1 MLNVCKM
8 HKHLI
13 YTKHSL
19 EILYLIRKI
28 VFKTNSIL
36 IMLYYSTTRPSW
48 TAIFFAL
55 FDTHTHSHILV
66 SMLLCGSHR
75 FWLATNIAVGLVWSS
90 SLPILHQQ
98 AEEAHREHTLCPTYI
113 SRIPRYIRIFMQTH
127 KVSGMTRHYFN
138 IHENAMWKFSPKNA
152 LLFLY

>member
-55 FDTHTHSHILV
+55 FDTHTHTHTFSYQCCCVALTV
-66 SMLLCGSHR
+66 SGWPLTSQ
-75 FWLATNIAVGLVWSS
+75 LVWSGRR
-90 SLPILHQQ
+90 HYQQQ

-138 IHENAMWKFSPKNA
+138 IHENAM
-152 LLFLY
+152 